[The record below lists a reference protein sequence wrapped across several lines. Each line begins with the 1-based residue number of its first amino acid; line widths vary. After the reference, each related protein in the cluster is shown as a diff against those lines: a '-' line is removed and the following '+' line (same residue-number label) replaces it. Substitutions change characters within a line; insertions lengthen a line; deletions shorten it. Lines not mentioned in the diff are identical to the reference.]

1 MPRVI
6 LPLTMGWF
14 LVCGFLLAVGWSKT
28 ITATNVPVVLSKH
41 VAGINDAGVLA
52 NGGQNPGDILFSDAE
67 EEFETFLNCDDS
79 AEPQREEAM
88 HDAEQDRDQEKSEAE
103 LQQELQQIDETL
115 QDRDICG
122 MRIYTL
128 TERRQTIIKEFHR
141 RSDPTPLQGAVA
153 ARGIEGLTDEEAV
166 LLEEVA
172 PEHTCQLIA
181 QAVLGQAPGP
191 RLDMLHCVGW
201 AREKEAELRTHDLGL
216 ACPTKIWTAVNPR
229 PSFFERLE
237 KFPGSKS
244 VGGGINIVDD
254 PANVWVVRV
263 KCDITCS
270 QTEAIDFY
278 GCPY

>member
-52 NGGQNPGDILFSDAE
+52 YGGQNPGDILFANAE

-128 TERRQTIIKEFHR
+128 MERRQTIIKEFHR

-153 ARGIEGLTDEEAV
+153 ARGIEGLTDAEAV

-181 QAVLGQAPGP
+181 QSTCCTALDGRVKRRPNSAP
-191 RLDMLHCVGW
+191 MTW
-201 AREKEAELRTHDLGL
+201 ASPAPQRSGRRSILVPVSSSAWKSF
-216 ACPTKIWTAVNPR
+216 PAVNR
-229 PSFFERLE
+229 SAV
-237 KFPGSKS
+237 GSILS
-244 VGGGINIVDD
+244 TT
-254 PANVWVVRV
+254 PP
-263 KCDITCS
+263 T
-270 QTEAIDFY
+270 Y
-278 GCPY
+278 GWCG